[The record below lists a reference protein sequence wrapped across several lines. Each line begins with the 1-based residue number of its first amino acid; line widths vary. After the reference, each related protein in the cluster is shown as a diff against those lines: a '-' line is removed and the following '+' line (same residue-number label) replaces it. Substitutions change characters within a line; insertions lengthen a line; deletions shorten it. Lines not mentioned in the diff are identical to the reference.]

1 MAIVSL
7 PPGRAAALNR
17 AVHRADVGSASIR
30 HETDAPSTPHETGNT
45 GSDPVAD
52 SSSERFSRSLSPS
65 VSNRMSV
72 EEIARPGNMVADNVL
87 RDFKLIAVLEVDRC
101 EIPIQPGI
109 DWFLR
114 AKGYYRQRLVNAGRL
129 LSDDSFPE
137 LKFPDLPAKTEGATT
152 VTGPTKAPA

>member
-7 PPGRAAALNR
+7 PPGRAAALSR
-17 AVHRADVGSASIR
+17 AVHRADVGSASKR
-30 HETDAPSTPHETGNT
+30 HETDAPSNTPHETGNT
-45 GSDPVAD
+45 VSDPVAD
-52 SSSERFSRSLSPS
+52 SSSERSSRSLSPS

-72 EEIARPGNMVADNVL
+72 EEIARPGNMVGDNVL

-114 AKGYYRQRLVNAGRL
+114 AKGYYR
-129 LSDDSFPE
+129 
-137 LKFPDLPAKTEGATT
+137 
-152 VTGPTKAPA
+152 